1 VVAVAVTLT
10 GAIKGILTGLVPVY
24 RDVAEE
30 SAPFPRVVVTEGIST
45 TSALDGDQGDV
56 TCTAAV
62 ISSRPACRTT
72 ATASSTKPSG
82 SECITARLPEEGSPV
97 SDTNTSAAGDK
108 PVTVY
113 VPDNSEITI
122 SVQGGEPWTWQPK
135 NGRVQVDAEDVEVF
149 LAAVPGASLTKES

>member
-1 VVAVAVTLT
+1 M
-10 GAIKGILTGLVPVY
+10 
-24 RDVAEE
+24 
-30 SAPFPRVVVTEGIST
+30 
-45 TSALDGDQGDV
+45 
-56 TCTAAV
+56 
-62 ISSRPACRTT
+62 
-72 ATASSTKPSG
+72 
-82 SECITARLPEEGSPV
+82 

-135 NGRVQVDAEDVEVF
+135 NGRVQVDPEDVDMF